1 MLDLGVTEGAV
12 ESFAMGVNA
21 SDQVV
26 GYTLSLTNGN
36 RAFLHSGGT
45 MYDLNSLVQ
54 DLPTT
59 EVLVDAPG
67 INDQRQIVANSGNSR
82 AYLLTPMQAA
92 PAVTMLLLQ

>member
-21 SDQVV
+21 SGQV
-26 GYTLSLTNGN
+26 GLH
-36 RAFLHSGGT
+36 AF
-45 MYDLNSLVQ
+45 
-54 DLPTT
+54 P
-59 EVLVDAPG
+59 
-67 INDQRQIVANSGNSR
+67 DQRQIVANSGNSR